1 MDKDNPPGKEDEPP
15 ERHSDGAEPFPPGV
29 DATAIETDNEKC
41 GTANNSVIPT
51 LNHTP
56 IKPLP
61 KGNLTPEGRKYR
73 LLHDELKVKYR
84 ILHAKNQDIQE
95 KLKKS
100 EGLLQK
106 YAVENESL
114 KQEKEVIV
122 NRFSQ
127 ETLDSR
133 PAVMKMN
140 NADIFLIKPKKNT
153 KSTLKPSTETCT
165 ISGCENNNT
174 DLIKCN
180 ICENAI
186 CEDCSSVMFTK
197 LRPLMNHSVLCT
209 LSVRVAT
216 C

>member
-140 NADIFLIKPKKNT
+140 NADIFLIKPKK
-153 KSTLKPSTETCT
+153 KYKKH
-165 ISGCENNNT
+165 
-174 DLIKCN
+174 IKTVN
-180 ICENAI
+180 
-186 CEDCSSVMFTK
+186 
-197 LRPLMNHSVLCT
+197 
-209 LSVRVAT
+209 
-216 C
+216 